1 MAIPTHA
8 GTETQPPASRPVWR
22 SASNSRRDPSAKH
35 PNRNAWQARMKQ
47 SNAACDGVTPPS
59 PVATPPLSGEAE
71 RSAARPPRAQTPVP
85 ELQPA
90 KRSPSPAHNSLSHKA
105 EYHFFAPA
113 RPNAVSGSRTM
124 SHRDGAYSRRTS
136 LHSPCPA
143 GPEKAPYIKGRHSD
157 LTRGRREQD
166 DIHIPPVKPL

>member
-90 KRSPSPAHNSLSHKA
+90 KRSPSPAHNSLSHEA
-105 EYHFFAPA
+105 EYHFFASA
-113 RPNAVSGSRTM
+113 RPNAVSGSRMTP
-124 SHRDGAYSRRTS
+124 RRAP
-136 LHSPCPA
+136 HQPPHAA

-157 LTRGRREQD
+157 LTRGRREKG